1 MGLGP
6 MGPGPSPSATLA
18 IRERVRALVVEL
30 DDRADE
36 LYSEGRELIEEGR
49 YDRPAERFNRLIDLK
64 SNRTDA
70 ALYWK
75 AYSLNKLGQRAE
87 ALTALTD
94 LQKQFGDSRWLRDA
108 KALEV
113 EVRSASGQ
121 TVAPDPNDDELK
133 LLALQALMRNDPD
146 QVVPII
152 EKMLSGANSPKVKDR
167 ALFVLS
173 QSRSTRA
180 RDIIAGVAKGN
191 GNPDLQLRAIRYI
204 GHPSVSTAIHG
215 GGTVQNLP

>member
-1 MGLGP
+1 MTIPRIVSTTVFCAALASGVHAQPLGPGPIGPGPIGPGPMGLGP
-6 MGPGPSPSATLA
+6 IGPGPSPSA
-18 IRERVRALVVEL
+18 VFALRPGPRGLEA

-36 LYSEGRELIEEGR
+36 LYSEGRELIEEGK
-49 YDRPAERFNRLIDLK
+49 YDRAVERFNRLIDLK

-87 ALTALTD
+87 AMTALTD

-121 TVAPDPNDDELK
+121 TVAPDPNDEELK
-133 LLALQALMRNDPD
+133 LLALRAIMQNDPD
-146 QVVPII
+146 QAIPII
-152 EKMLSGANSPKVKDR
+152 EKMLSGTNSPKATDR
-167 ALFVLS
+167 AL
-173 QSRSTRA
+173 
-180 RDIIAGVAKGN
+180 
-191 GNPDLQLRAIRYI
+191 
-204 GHPSVSTAIHG
+204 
-215 GGTVQNLP
+215 

>member
-1 MGLGP
+1 MTMTITRIVSTTIFCAVLANTAHAQPLGRGPIGPGPIGPGPVGLGP
-6 MGPGPSPSATLA
+6 IGPGPSTSAVFAL
-18 IRERVRALVVEL
+18 RGPRAVEL

-36 LYSEGRELIEEGR
+36 LYDQGRELIEEGK
-49 YDRPAERFNRLIDLK
+49 YDRAVERFNRLIDLK

-75 AYSLNKLGQRAE
+75 AYSLHKLGQRAE

-133 LLALQALMRNDPD
+133 LLALRAIMQNDPD
-146 QVVPII
+146 QAIPII
-152 EKMLSGANSPKVKDR
+152 EKMLSGAN
-167 ALFVLS
+167 
-173 QSRSTRA
+173 
-180 RDIIAGVAKGN
+180 
-191 GNPDLQLRAIRYI
+191 
-204 GHPSVSTAIHG
+204 
-215 GGTVQNLP
+215 